1 MPTSNTQTPPGIIT
15 PVRKGESF
23 PFSFDL
29 VGGSDDN
36 SIDDWVCTI
45 EVKKFPGDTA
55 SISRV
60 ITPTGSVWSGFLT
73 QAETSALAIGT
84 YRLIGV
90 LTNSTTDEEQQ
101 IPVRFNITDTWAT

>member
-1 MPTSNTQTPPGIIT
+1 MTTVSNTDTPPGIIT
-15 PVRKGESF
+15 PVRQGESF
-23 PFSFDL
+23 DFSFGLD
-29 VGGSDDN
+29 GE
-36 SIDDWVCTI
+36 SITDWVCTI

-90 LTNSTTDEEQQ
+90 LTNSTMDEEQQ
-101 IPVRFNITDTWAT
+101 IPVRFNITDTWAS